1 MTVWKNLR
9 DKNNQKLKKI
19 RDRWQLSCRVA
30 KKSTAEK
37 LSPNLLYNEEFSDG
51 SVMSYFICQLDWT
64 NDFQITGK
72 NKKNNKTKEEEN
84 KQKNPL
90 WMSQKET
97 RIWVSTLSKEEP
109 FWSVWGKQDEQK
121 WWKRWFTVFK
131 NYGFPLCLL
140 LNIWVLVCHTFSNL
154 RFVPVNFHQIL

>member
-1 MTVWKNLR
+1 
-9 DKNNQKLKKI
+9 
-19 RDRWQLSCRVA
+19 
-30 KKSTAEK
+30 
-37 LSPNLLYNEEFSDG
+37 
-51 SVMSYFICQLDWT
+51 
-64 NDFQITGK
+64 
-72 NKKNNKTKEEEN
+72 
-84 KQKNPL
+84 
-90 WMSQKET
+90 MSQKET

-154 RFVPVNFHQIL
+154 RFVPVNFHQILKPHPPGLDFSFYTADHKHSSPSLRCFVNSLRKTPLMDKSYGFHFSRQTKRRRGDI